1 MTATTTIAATP
12 ASGPTVR
19 RRPRRPVRIARLLG
33 YVFLI
38 AFAVVQLAPVLL
50 MIMNSF
56 KTDLEVLNHPVGW
69 PEAFRFQNYAEIW
82 DRADF
87 GRYLVNSVLVTLI
100 SVAALVLIASM
111 IAFYLAR
118 FDFPWNRALL
128 VLFLLGLM
136 VPLRLAVIPIFS
148 LMKDLHL
155 LDSLAGLMVIHVAE
169 RLSFAIFVMYGF
181 ALSVPREI
189 EEAALVDGA
198 GWGNIYLR
206 IFLPLMR
213 PALGTVAIVSAV
225 SVWNEFF
232 FPLVLIRSDEKRT
245 LPLGLAT
252 VMAEFR
258 TEWALLFAGL
268 TIAAIPI
275 IVLFVLM
282 ARQFID
288 GMTEGTR

>member
-1 MTATTTIAATP
+1 MTTALTPPRTGPAVPATRR
-12 ASGPTVR
+12 R
-19 RRPRRPVRIARLLG
+19 RRPAELGRLAG
-33 YVFLI
+33 YAFLI
-38 AFAVVQLAPVLL
+38 VFAAVQLAPVLL
-50 MIMNSF
+50 MIVNSV
-56 KTDLEVLNHPVGW
+56 KSDLEVLNNPVGW
-69 PEAFRFQNYAEIW
+69 PAEFRFANYAEIW
-82 DRADF
+82 DRANF
-87 GRYLVNSVLVTLI
+87 GRYLGNSVVVTLI
-100 SVAALVLIASM
+100 TVATLLVIASM
-111 IAFYLAR
+111 VAFYLAR
-118 FDFPWNRALL
+118 FDFRWNRALL

-136 VPLRLAVIPIFS
+136 VPLRLAVIPIFG
-148 LMKDLHL
+148 LMKDLGL
-155 LDSLAGLMVIHVAE
+155 LDSLTGLILIQVAE
-169 RLSFAIFVMYGF
+169 RLSFAIFVLYGF

-198 GWGNIYLR
+198 GWGSIFLR

-213 PALGTVAIVSAV
+213 PALGTVAIVSSV

-232 FPLVLIRSDEKRT
+232 FPLVLIRSEEHRT

-268 TIAAIPI
+268 TIAVIPVVVI
-275 IVLFVLM
+275 FVLM

>member
-1 MTATTTIAATP
+1 DRRAVLRHRHARPVVLPARLRRRGRHRGGRARLGTGAGHAPGDGGRSRRHPATVPTGEGLTVTATTTIAATP

-189 EEAALVDGA
+189 E
-198 GWGNIYLR
+198 
-206 IFLPLMR
+206 
-213 PALGTVAIVSAV
+213 
-225 SVWNEFF
+225 
-232 FPLVLIRSDEKRT
+232 
-245 LPLGLAT
+245 
-252 VMAEFR
+252 
-258 TEWALLFAGL
+258 
-268 TIAAIPI
+268 
-275 IVLFVLM
+275 
-282 ARQFID
+282 
-288 GMTEGTR
+288 

>member
-1 MTATTTIAATP
+1 MATTTAIMNASAITATP
-12 ASGPTVR
+12 RAR
-19 RRPRRPVRIARLLG
+19 RRPLRPARLLG
-33 YVFLI
+33 YAFLI
-38 AFAVVQLAPVLL
+38 LFAAAQLAPVLL
-50 MIMNSF
+50 MITNSF
-56 KTDLEVLNHPVGW
+56 KTDLDVLNSPVGW
-69 PEAFRFQNYAEIW
+69 PSTFRFENYAEIW
-82 DRADF
+82 QRADF
-87 GRYLVNSVLVTLI
+87 GRYLINSVLVTAI
-100 SVAALVLIASM
+100 SVAALILIASM

-118 FDFPWNRALL
+118 FDFRWNRALL

-155 LDSLAGLMVIHVAE
+155 LDSLAGLMIIHVAE

-232 FPLVLIRSDEKRT
+232 FPLVLIRSEENRT